1 MSGSQRKPI
10 TTKEAPGPYPPLS
23 QAMVHGGF
31 IFCSGSIG
39 MNPQTNSI
47 VEGTIADRTVSEH
60 SMVLD
65 EIRGN
70 NMFQTQAL
78 TNLSKV
84 LEAAG
89 SGADKILKVNIY
101 VTSMEDVPLMNEAYM
116 AFFAE
121 PRPARACVCVKAL
134 ARGTYVEIECTGFI

>member
-1 MSGSQRKPI
+1 MSDCQRKPI
-10 TTKEAPGPYPPLS
+10 ITKEAPGPYPPLS

-31 IFCSGSIG
+31 VFCSGSIG

-47 VEGTIADRTVSEH
+47 VEGTIADRT
-60 SMVLD
+60 
-65 EIRGN
+65 
-70 NMFQTQAL
+70 TQAL

-134 ARGTYVEIECTGFI
+134 ARGTDVEIECTGFI

>member
-1 MSGSQRKPI
+1 MSDCQRKPI
-10 TTKEAPGPYPPLS
+10 ITKEAPGPYPPLS

-31 IFCSGSIG
+31 VFCSGSIG

-47 VEGTIADRTVSEH
+47 VEGTIADRT
-60 SMVLD
+60 M
-65 EIRGN
+65 
-70 NMFQTQAL
+70 QAL

-134 ARGTYVEIECTGFI
+134 ARGTDVEIECTGFI

>member
-1 MSGSQRKPI
+1 MSDCQRKPI
-10 TTKEAPGPYPPLS
+10 ITKKAPGPYPPLS

-31 IFCSGSIG
+31 VFCSGSIG
-39 MNPQTNSI
+39 MSPQTNSI
-47 VEGTIADRTVSEH
+47 VEGTIADRT
-60 SMVLD
+60 
-65 EIRGN
+65 
-70 NMFQTQAL
+70 TQAL
-78 TNLSKV
+78 TNLGKV

-89 SGADKILKVNIY
+89 SGTDKILKVNIY

-134 ARGTYVEIECTGFI
+134 ARGTDVEIECTGFI

>member
-1 MSGSQRKPI
+1 
-10 TTKEAPGPYPPLS
+10 
-23 QAMVHGGF
+23 MVHGGF
-31 IFCSGSIG
+31 VFCSGSIG

-47 VEGTIADRTVSEH
+47 VEGTIADRT
-60 SMVLD
+60 
-65 EIRGN
+65 
-70 NMFQTQAL
+70 TQAL
-78 TNLSKV
+78 INLGKV

-89 SGADKILKVNIY
+89 SGTDKILKVNIY

-134 ARGTYVEIECTGFI
+134 ARGTDIEIECTGFI